1 MLDQKVGQWEDVTKE
16 TLMELAYER
25 NLSDRRIAE
34 IYGVTVGKV
43 RYKRNKFGVTLR
55 NKMYEELLLQS
66 GDFYDDLNSKA
77 KNELLK
83 PRNIDGIAKALTHY
97 AFRSGPVE
105 DMHDAGKLTQEDM
118 KILNKF
124 MVNRLAGILSA
135 VHDENWLQ
143 LVSLFAFY
151 DTFSINWDSAEPDTK
166 ELELAFRE
174 YFYSNI

>member
-1 MLDQKVGQWEDVTKE
+1 
-16 TLMELAYER
+16 
-25 NLSDRRIAE
+25 
-34 IYGVTVGKV
+34 
-43 RYKRNKFGVTLR
+43 
-55 NKMYEELLLQS
+55 
-66 GDFYDDLNSKA
+66 
-77 KNELLK
+77 
-83 PRNIDGIAKALTHY
+83 
-97 AFRSGPVE
+97 
-105 DMHDAGKLTQEDM
+105 MHGAGKLTQEDM
-118 KILNKF
+118 KTLNKF